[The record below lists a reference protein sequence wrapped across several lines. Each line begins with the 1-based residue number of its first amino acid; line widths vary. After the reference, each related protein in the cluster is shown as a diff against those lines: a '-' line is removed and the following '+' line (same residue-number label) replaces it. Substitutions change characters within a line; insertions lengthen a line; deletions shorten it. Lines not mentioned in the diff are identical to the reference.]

1 MPKSGKVMVPP
12 FRGRCQWV
20 KPIMAGLLLA
30 CGCPDVG
37 RTQTASNASQAQ
49 PAVGATGAGDSSEVI
64 TSVSM
69 FWEQPDAARTQ
80 LQHVRFEFVVRYFDP
95 AWGLLWAESDGRI
108 SFISRGIKALS
119 LKAGQRILVE
129 GMMSTAD
136 GLSFEKAKVSVLAEN
151 EPPTVV
157 APQKEIESVAD
168 NGAHFA
174 VLEGYFNRQTEVDS
188 DHLMF
193 EMTVGNRVVYSR
205 ILLRDPN
212 AVLQLENA
220 YVRARGVLVPS
231 LDRVGN
237 VSGWAL
243 WIAQPQDVKVL
254 GRLQTDPQFNLPATP
269 IEALPKIAADT
280 RVRVEGKVWSQE
292 PGRSL
297 TLRDDTGQVEIL
309 TGQTFPLS
317 TGERVEAIG
326 YPRIRGTEW
335 MLLNGLYRA
344 QQSGGARD
352 AVAPAGEA
360 LPQLRMAEQILD
372 LGTDQAV
379 RGYPVRLFGV
389 ITWSHP
395 AAAFFYLQDASGGVC
410 VTIDPARFKAP
421 PQGDSAVVK
430 GFTAVGGFAP
440 QVRATDLEQTGA
452 LDLPRARI
460 VTLEQ
465 AMAGVEE
472 SQWIELSGY
481 LRQVFYDGVWMR
493 LELTASAGEF
503 TAYLP
508 PTGKLA
514 SLQGAVVRLRGVCS
528 AMANEHRQLV
538 GIRLW
543 VPSPEYVEVEEAASA
558 NPFAVPMRSIASLR
572 QFSTLLTFSRRTRV
586 AGVVLHYAPGRYA
599 YVQDGAESL
608 QILSRNLAPLAPG
621 DRIEAVGFPG
631 REGSRVVLRE
641 AVYRRM
647 AAGAEPAP
655 IPLESPEKIDA
666 GFDGRLVRA
675 AGTLLDI
682 TARLQDSQLTIQTG
696 KAVFEALL
704 DRDNADL
711 ARDRWL
717 PGSRLALTGIYQIEF
732 DEYRHARAYKIQLR
746 SRQDIQVLRPAS
758 WWTSERALA
767 VAGVLTVLMLLGIG
781 WVVTLRRRVRQQTEQ
796 IRAQLQKETRL
807 EAELQRSSRLE
818 SLGILAGGIAH
829 DFNNLLTV
837 IMGNLALAKLDSSDL
852 PVVGRWLSAA
862 EQGVLRARDLTLQLL
877 TFAKG
882 GDPVRKAVVLSE
894 IVREAAEF
902 ALHGSKARC
911 EFKFADDLWPADVD
925 KGQIGQV
932 VQNIIINALQA
943 MPDGGIIRINL
954 HNAEVAAGSLP
965 GLAAGRFLYLSIA
978 DNGKGINPEH
988 LPRIFDPYFTTKPNS
1003 SGLGLATVYSI
1014 VKKHLGRVEAQSKL
1028 GKGTLFRIWLPAAQR
1043 PPEPAAAPDVEQV
1056 HLHGRVLAMDDEE
1069 SIRESLTSLL
1079 QRTGLETKAVGDGAA
1094 VLQEYSQARD
1104 AGRSFDLV
1112 ILDLT
1117 VPGGM
1122 GGRETIEKLRQ
1133 IDPGVRAIV
1142 SSGYSRDPVIAEYR
1156 AHGFLGRVPKPYDF
1170 AELIKVVQTVM
1181 QCQAS

>member
-1 MPKSGKVMVPP
+1 
-12 FRGRCQWV
+12 
-20 KPIMAGLLLA
+20 
-30 CGCPDVG
+30 
-37 RTQTASNASQAQ
+37 
-49 PAVGATGAGDSSEVI
+49 
-64 TSVSM
+64 
-69 FWEQPDAARTQ
+69 
-80 LQHVRFEFVVRYFDP
+80 
-95 AWGLLWAESDGRI
+95 
-108 SFISRGIKALS
+108 
-119 LKAGQRILVE
+119 
-129 GMMSTAD
+129 
-136 GLSFEKAKVSVLAEN
+136 
-151 EPPTVV
+151 
-157 APQKEIESVAD
+157 
-168 NGAHFA
+168 
-174 VLEGYFNRQTEVDS
+174 
-188 DHLMF
+188 
-193 EMTVGNRVVYSR
+193 
-205 ILLRDPN
+205 
-212 AVLQLENA
+212 
-220 YVRARGVLVPS
+220 
-231 LDRVGN
+231 
-237 VSGWAL
+237 
-243 WIAQPQDVKVL
+243 
-254 GRLQTDPQFNLPATP
+254 
-269 IEALPKIAADT
+269 
-280 RVRVEGKVWSQE
+280 
-292 PGRSL
+292 
-297 TLRDDTGQVEIL
+297 
-309 TGQTFPLS
+309 
-317 TGERVEAIG
+317 
-326 YPRIRGTEW
+326 
-335 MLLNGLYRA
+335 
-344 QQSGGARD
+344 
-352 AVAPAGEA
+352 
-360 LPQLRMAEQILD
+360 
-372 LGTDQAV
+372 
-379 RGYPVRLFGV
+379 
-389 ITWSHP
+389 
-395 AAAFFYLQDASGGVC
+395 
-410 VTIDPARFKAP
+410 
-421 PQGDSAVVK
+421 
-430 GFTAVGGFAP
+430 
-440 QVRATDLEQTGA
+440 
-452 LDLPRARI
+452 
-460 VTLEQ
+460 
-465 AMAGVEE
+465 
-472 SQWIELSGY
+472 
-481 LRQVFYDGVWMR
+481 MR

-599 YVQDGAESL
+599 YIQDGAESL

-666 GFDGRLVRA
+666 GFDGRLVRV

-682 TARLQDSQLTIQTG
+682 TTRLQDSQLTIQTG

-882 GDPVRKAVVLSE
+882 GDPVRKAVALSE

-965 GLAAGRFLYLSIA
+965 GLAAGRFLKLSIA
-978 DNGKGINPEH
+978 DNGQGINPEH
-988 LPRIFDPYFTTKPNS
+988 LPRIFDPYFTTKQQG

-1014 VKKHLGRVEAQSKL
+1014 VNKHLGRIEVHSKL
-1028 GKGTLFRIWLPAAQR
+1028 GEGTTFDVWLPAAHR
-1043 PPEPAAAPDVEQV
+1043 PPDPAVPPDSMPVRQ
-1056 HLHGRVLAMDDEE
+1056 HGRVLVMDDEQT
-1069 SIRESLTSLL
+1069 IRESATALL
-1079 QRTGLETKAVGDGAA
+1079 ERVGLETQAVGDGTA
-1094 VLQEYSQARD
+1094 VLREYALAKE
-1104 AGRSFDLV
+1104 AGRPFDVV

-1122 GGRETIEKLRQ
+1122 GGLETIEKLRQ
-1133 IDPGVRAIV
+1133 MDPQVRAIV
-1142 SSGYSRDPVIAEYR
+1142 SSGYSRDPVLAQYQ
-1156 AHGFLGRVPKPYDF
+1156 AHGFLGMVPKPYDLH
-1170 AELIKVVQTVM
+1170 ELVKVVHTVM
-1181 QCQAS
+1181 QGKSV